1 MSYITTVTGIHF
13 YPLNPNPK
21 DIDIE
26 DIAHALSLICRANG
40 HFRHFYSVA
49 QHCIACA
56 EEAIERGYSPEVIL
70 GCLLHDASEAYL
82 CDVTRPVKK
91 HIPQYLQAEE
101 KLQEVIWKRFIGREL
116 TDAEKKLIF
125 EIDDDILS
133 MEFHLLM
140 PEDLNE
146 DYRKL
151 QGSYT
156 CEYQDPQEVKS
167 RFIQMATLDI
177 TVERLLEDDYW
188 IIDILPSQIPIE
200 KQAEYRALT
209 DEYFESGKVAQLHR
223 RYADILTMINSR
235 FKTAMLCMPEDE
247 WTISPDD
254 VAVKD
259 AVIHHTERGCVD
271 LLLPEE
277 ETLISLQAEDLYITV
292 YHPTEELLSLLRQ
305 AVSESGFYIWQT
317 PQIERIKKYESYM
330 DEATLLIRTDRNS
343 DRLKYL
349 ISELE
354 AYYESVKWR
363 KDFESDEAG
372 LLPKNLKRGVLSE
385 DGINDLLDE
394 YKEVSE

>member
-177 TVERLLEDDYW
+177 AVERLLEDDYW

-317 PQIERIKKYESYM
+317 PQIARIKKYESYLN
-330 DEATLLIRTDRNS
+330 EAQQLLCAGENS

>member
-1 MSYITTVTGIHF
+1 MLDNFLDKPTACCSTVTGIHF

-156 CEYQDPQEVKS
+156 CEYQDPQEV
-167 RFIQMATLDI
+167 
-177 TVERLLEDDYW
+177 

-259 AVIHHTERGCVD
+259 AVIHHTEQGCVD
-271 LLLPEE
+271 LLLTEE

-292 YHPTEELLSLLRQ
+292 YHPTEEILSLLRQ

-363 KDFESDEAG
+363 KDFENDEAG

-385 DGINDLLDE
+385 DGINNLLDE

>member
-156 CEYQDPQEVKS
+156 CEYQDPQEVRT

-292 YHPTEELLSLLRQ
+292 YHPTEEILSLLRQ

-354 AYYESVKWR
+354 AYYESIKWR

>member
-49 QHCIACA
+49 QHCITCA

-177 TVERLLEDDYW
+177 AVERLLEDDYW

-292 YHPTEELLSLLRQ
+292 YHPTEEILSLLRQ

-317 PQIERIKKYESYM
+317 PQIARIKKYESYLN
-330 DEATLLIRTDRNS
+330 EAQQLLCAGENS

>member
-1 MSYITTVTGIHF
+1 MSYITTVTGKHF
-13 YPLNPNPK
+13 YPLNPNPQ

-40 HFRHFYSVA
+40 HFKHFYSVA
-49 QHCIACA
+49 QHCISCA
-56 EEAIERGYSPEVIL
+56 GEAIARGYTWEVIL

-91 HIPQYLQAEE
+91 QLPQYLQAEE
-101 KLQEVIWKRFIGREL
+101 KLQDVIWKHFIGREL
-116 TDAEKKLIF
+116 TEDEKNQIF

-140 PEDLNE
+140 PKDLNE

-151 QGSYT
+151 QD
-156 CEYQDPQEVKS
+156 EYECAYQNPQEVKK

-177 TVERLLEDDYW
+177 MVERLLEDDYW
-188 IIDILPSQIPIE
+188 IIDILPAQIPVE
-200 KQAEYRALT
+200 NQREYRDIT
-209 DEYFESGKVAQLHR
+209 DEYFESGKVAELHR
-223 RYADILTMINSR
+223 QYADILTLLSGR
-235 FKTAMLCMPEDE
+235 FNAAMLCMPEDE
-247 WTISPDD
+247 WKISPD
-254 VAVKD
+254 ANTIKD
-259 AVIHHTERGCVD
+259 AVIRHTERGCVD
-271 LLLPEE
+271 LLLSDVDV
-277 ETLISLQAEDLYITV
+277 LISLQAEDLYITV
-292 YHPTEELLSLLRQ
+292 YHPTEEILSLLQQ
-305 AVSESGFYIWQT
+305 AVSKMGFYIWQT
-317 PQIERIKKYESYM
+317 PQIERIKKYECYM
-330 DEATLLIRTDRNS
+330 DEAALLLRSGENS

-363 KDFESDEAG
+363 KDFEDDEAG

-385 DGINDLLDE
+385 DGIYNLLEE

>member
-13 YPLNPNPK
+13 YPLNPNPQ

-125 EIDDDILS
+125 EIDDDVLS

-317 PQIERIKKYESYM
+317 PQIARIKKYESYLN
-330 DEATLLIRTDRNS
+330 EAQQLLCAGENS

-354 AYYESVKWR
+354 AYYESVKWQ